1 MKVPMSWF
9 NDYTNVD
16 GIGPREYAEALT
28 LTGSKV
34 ETVENMGA
42 DIQNVVTGKILEI
55 TEHPDSDHMVIC
67 KVDVGDEVLQIVTG
81 APNVKVGQIVPV
93 AKNDSYLPG
102 GVHIKTGK
110 LRGVE
115 SFGMLC
121 SHEELGLSESDL
133 AWEPEYGILVL
144 PEDTKVGMDIKD
156 FFSLNEEVVEFEI
169 TSNRPDCFSVIGLA
183 RETAATF
190 GKPFAVPV
198 PTYSETSE
206 NIADT
211 ISVTVENPDKCLR
224 YTAKMVKNVKI
235 GPSPAWMVHRLKASG
250 IRSINNIVDI
260 TNYILLEY
268 GQPMHAFDLRHLAG
282 GKIIVR
288 DAGDGEV
295 IKTLDEQDRTLNS
308 NDLVI
313 ADAEK
318 AVAIAGVMGGF
329 NSEIEEDTTT
339 VVFESATFDAVS
351 VRLTAQRAG
360 LRTEASSRY
369 EKGLDVNNTI
379 PAINRACQLVEEL
392 GCGEV
397 VGGMI
402 DVVGNVKAP
411 TVLPFRPEKIN
422 AFLGIDISKEEMAG
436 YLETIE
442 FKVDLDKMEITV
454 PSFRPDIEAEA
465 DVAEEVARFYGYNKI
480 PTTLIANSETTKGSY
495 SSIQK
500 FRKDLSN
507 MLTAQGMY
515 EIYTFTFIGEN
526 EFDKLNLSKESPFR
540 NAVKIR
546 NPLGEDTSIMRTTML
561 ASMLETIS
569 YNYNRKNEE
578 ARLFEISKTY
588 IPTQKGQLP
597 NEPEKLAIGMYGKGM
612 DFFDLKGAVEEIID
626 GLNIKGIT
634 WQRLTTCP
642 SLHPGRSAALMVGDK
657 QIGILGQVHPTV
669 CKNFGID
676 TDCFVAEI
684 DVLPLFENVD
694 ENIKYKALPK
704 FPAAERDIAVLVDK
718 TALVG
723 DLEATIAKASGA
735 LLENIKLFDVYEGDR
750 IPEDK
755 KSVAFAISFRAADRS
770 LTSEEVNK
778 VFNKIVKDLQFKNN
792 AQLR

>member
-9 NDYTNVD
+9 SDYTD
-16 GIGPREYAEALT
+16 ISGISPKEYNEALT
-28 LTGSKV
+28 MTGSKV
-34 ETVENMGA
+34 ETVENMGE
-42 DIQNVVTGKILEI
+42 DIKNVVTGKILEV

-102 GVHIKTGK
+102 GIHIKTGK

-121 SHEELGLSESDL
+121 SHEELGLTEADL
-133 AWEPEYGILVL
+133 SWEPEYGILIL
-144 PEDTKVGMDIKD
+144 PEDTQIGMDIKD
-156 FFSLNEEVVEFEI
+156 FFGLNEDVIEFEI

-190 GKPFAVPV
+190 KRPFSVKKPEF
-198 PTYSETSE
+198 SENGE

-211 ISVTVENPDKCLR
+211 VSVTVENPDKCLR
-224 YTAKMVKNVKI
+224 YCAKMVKNVKI
-235 GPSPAWMVHRLKASG
+235 GPSPSWMVHRLKAAG

-268 GQPMHAFDLRHLAG
+268 GQPMHAFDLRHLSG

-288 DAGDGEV
+288 DALDGEV
-295 IKTLDEQDRTLNS
+295 IKTLDEQDRVLNH

-351 VRLTAQRAG
+351 VRLTAQKAG

-369 EKGLDVNNTI
+369 EKGLDANNTV
-379 PAINRACQLVEEL
+379 PAVERACELVEML
-392 GCGEV
+392 GCGEI

-402 DVVGNVKAP
+402 DVKGNIKAP
-411 TVLPFRPEKIN
+411 TVLAFRPEKIN
-422 AFLGIDISKEEMAG
+422 AFLGIDISKEEMAE
-436 YLETIE
+436 YLTAIE
-442 FKVDLDKMEITV
+442 FKVDLDKMEITA
-454 PSFRPDIEAEA
+454 PTFRPDIEAEA
-465 DVAEEVARFYGYNKI
+465 DIAEEIARFYGYNKI
-480 PTTLIANSETTKGSY
+480 PTTLMSGEAVKGSY
-495 SSIQK
+495 SPIQK
-500 FRKDLSN
+500 FRKDLSSA
-507 MLTAQGMY
+507 LIAQGMY
-515 EIYTFTFIGEN
+515 ETFTFTFTGTDD
-526 EFDKLNLSKESPFR
+526 FDKLNLPADSAFR

-546 NPLGEDTSIMRTTML
+546 NPLGEDTSIMRTTTL
-561 ASMLETIS
+561 ASMMKSLS
-569 YNYNRKNEE
+569 YNYNRKNEDV
-578 ARLFEISKTY
+578 ALFEISKVY
-588 IPTQKGQLP
+588 IPTTKGELP
-597 NEPEKLAIGMYGKGM
+597 NEPEKLSMGMYGNDV
-612 DFFDLKGAVEEIID
+612 DFFVIKGTLEAAFEATS
-626 GLNIKGIT
+626 IKGIT
-634 WQRLTTCP
+634 WKQISDCP
-642 SLHPGRSAALMVGDK
+642 SLHPGRAAALYAGDTR
-657 QIGILGQVHPTV
+657 IGIVGEVHPTV
-669 CKNFGID
+669 LSNFDID
-676 TDCFVAEI
+676 VKCYVAEI
-684 DVLPLFENVD
+684 DIMGLFGCVD
-694 ENIKYKALPK
+694 DNIKYKALPK

-718 TALVG
+718 NVAVG
-723 DLEATIAKASGA
+723 DLEATMVKAGGEI
-735 LLENIKLFDVYEGDR
+735 LESVRLFDVYEGDR

-755 KSVAFAISFRAADRS
+755 KSVAFAIAFRAADRS
-770 LTSEEVNK
+770 LSGDEVNK
-778 VFNKIVKDLQFKNN
+778 VFNKIVKDLEYKNG

>member
-67 KVDVGDEVLQIVTG
+67 KVDVGEEVLQIVTG

-115 SFGMLC
+115 SYGMLC

-156 FFSLNEEVVEFEI
+156 FFGLNEEVVEFEI

-190 GKPFAVPV
+190 GKPFNV
-198 PTYSETSE
+198 PTPVYKENNE

-224 YTAKMVKNVKI
+224 YTAKMIKNVKI

-268 GQPMHAFDLRHLAG
+268 GQPMHAFDLRHLSG

-288 DAGDGEV
+288 NAGDGEI

-329 NSEIEEDTTT
+329 NSEIEDDTTT

-351 VRLTAQRAG
+351 VRLTAQKAG

-436 YLETIE
+436 YLTTIE
-442 FKVDLDKMEITV
+442 FGVDLDKMEITV

-495 SSIQK
+495 SPIQK
-500 FRKDLSN
+500 FRKDLSA

-540 NAVKIR
+540 NAVRIR

-588 IPTQKGQLP
+588 IPTEPGKLP
-597 NEPEKLAIGMYGKGM
+597 NEPEKLAIGMYGKDM

-642 SLHPGRSAALMVGDK
+642 SLHPGRSAALMVGDT

-684 DVLPLFENVD
+684 DVLPLFENVND
-694 ENIKYKALPK
+694 NIKYKALPK

-723 DLEATIAKASGA
+723 DLEATIAKASGQ
-735 LLENIKLFDVYEGDR
+735 LLESIKLFDVYEGDR

>member
-1 MKVPMSWF
+1 MSWF

-16 GIGPREYAEALT
+16 GILPREYAEALT

-67 KVDVGDEVLQIVTG
+67 KVDVKDEILQIVTG

-102 GVHIKTGK
+102 GIHIKTGK

-115 SFGMLC
+115 SYGMLC

-133 AWEPEYGILVL
+133 SWEPEYGILVL
-144 PEDTKVGMDIKD
+144 PEDTEVGMDIKD
-156 FFSLNEEVVEFEI
+156 FFGLNEEVVEFEI

-190 GKPFAVPV
+190 GKPFAVPTPV
-198 PTYSETSE
+198 YNEKSE

-224 YTAKMVKNVKI
+224 YTAKMIKNVKI
-235 GPSPAWMVHRLKASG
+235 GPSPAWMVHRLKAAG

-268 GQPMHAFDLRHLAG
+268 GQPMHAFDLRHLSG

-288 DAGDGEV
+288 DAKDGEV

-329 NSEIEEDTTT
+329 NSEIEDDTTT
-339 VVFESATFDAVS
+339 VIFESATFDAVS
-351 VRLTAQRAG
+351 VRLTAQKAG

-379 PAINRACQLVEEL
+379 PAVNRACQLVEEL

-402 DVVGNVKAP
+402 DVVGNIPSP
-411 TVLPFRPEKIN
+411 TVLAFRPEKIN

-436 YLETIE
+436 YLATID

-454 PSFRPDIEAEA
+454 PSFRPDVVAEA

-480 PTTLIANSETTKGSY
+480 PTTLISGEATKGSY
-495 SSIQK
+495 SPLQK
-500 FRKDLSN
+500 FRKDLSS

-526 EFDKLNLSKESPFR
+526 EFDKLNLPADSSFR

-561 ASMLETIS
+561 ASMLETLS

-578 ARLFEISKTY
+578 AKLFEISKTY
-588 IPTQKGQLP
+588 IPTEPGKLP
-597 NEPEKLAIGMYGKGM
+597 NEPEKLAIGMYGADI
-612 DFFDLKGAVEEIID
+612 DFFDLKGAIEEIVD

-634 WQRLTTCP
+634 WKPLTTCP
-642 SLHPGRSAALMVGDK
+642 SLHPGRAASLMIGDN

-669 CKNFGID
+669 CKNFDIE
-676 TDCFVAEI
+676 TACFVAEI
-684 DVLPLFENVD
+684 DVMPLFEAVNNDV
-694 ENIKYKALPK
+694 KYKALPK

-735 LLENIKLFDVYEGDR
+735 LLENIRLFDVYEGDR

>member
-1 MKVPMSWF
+1 MSWF

-16 GIGPREYAEALT
+16 GIMPREYAEALT

-42 DIQNVVTGKILEI
+42 DIKNVVTGKILEI
-55 TEHPDSDHMVIC
+55 IEHPDSDHMVIC
-67 KVDVGDEVLQIVTG
+67 KVDVKDEILQIVTG

-133 AWEPEYGILVL
+133 SWEPEYGILVL
-144 PEDTKVGMDIKD
+144 PEDTEVGMDIKD
-156 FFSLNEEVVEFEI
+156 FFGLNEEVVEFEI

-190 GKPFAVPV
+190 GKPFAIPA
-198 PTYSETSE
+198 PSYSETNE

-224 YTAKMVKNVKI
+224 YTAKMIKNVKI
-235 GPSPAWMVHRLKASG
+235 GPSPAWMVHRLKAAG

-268 GQPMHAFDLRHLAG
+268 GQPMHAFDLRHLSG

-288 DAGDGEV
+288 DAKDGEV

-329 NSEIEEDTTT
+329 NSEIEDDTTT

-351 VRLTAQRAG
+351 VRLTAQKAG

-379 PAINRACQLVEEL
+379 PAVDRACQLVEEL

-402 DVVGNVKAP
+402 DVVGNIPSP
-411 TVLPFRPEKIN
+411 TVLAFRPEKIN

-436 YLETIE
+436 YLTTID
-442 FKVDLDKMEITV
+442 FKVDLDNMEITV
-454 PSFRPDIEAEA
+454 PSFRPDVVAEA

-480 PTTLIANSETTKGSY
+480 PTTLISGEATKGSY
-495 SSIQK
+495 SPLQK
-500 FRKDLSN
+500 FRKDLSS

-526 EFDKLNLSKESPFR
+526 EFDKLNLSSESPFR

-561 ASMLETIS
+561 ASMLETLS

-578 ARLFEISKTY
+578 AKLFEISKTY
-588 IPTQKGQLP
+588 IPTEPGKLP
-597 NEPEKLAIGMYGKGM
+597 NEPEKLAIGMYGADI
-612 DFFDLKGAVEEIID
+612 DFFDMKGAVEEIID

-634 WQRLTTCP
+634 WKPLTTCP
-642 SLHPGRSAALMVGDK
+642 SLHPGRAASLMIGDT

-669 CKNFGID
+669 CKNFDID
-676 TDCFVAEI
+676 TTCFVAEI
-684 DVLPLFENVD
+684 DVMPLFEAVNNDV
-694 ENIKYKALPK
+694 KYKALPK

-718 TALVG
+718 AALVG

-735 LLENIKLFDVYEGDR
+735 LLENIRLFDVYEGDR

>member
-16 GIGPREYAEALT
+16 GIMPREYAEALT

-42 DIQNVVTGKILEI
+42 DIKNVVTGKILEI
-55 TEHPDSDHMVIC
+55 IEHPDSDHMVIC
-67 KVDVGDEVLQIVTG
+67 KVDVKDEILQIVTG

-133 AWEPEYGILVL
+133 SWEPEYGILVL
-144 PEDTKVGMDIKD
+144 PEDTEVGMDIKD
-156 FFSLNEEVVEFEI
+156 FFGLNEEVVEFEI

-190 GKPFAVPV
+190 GKPFAIPA
-198 PTYSETSE
+198 PSYSETNE

-224 YTAKMVKNVKI
+224 YTAKMIKNVKI
-235 GPSPAWMVHRLKASG
+235 GPSPAWMVHRLKAAG
-250 IRSINNIVDI
+250 IRSINNLVDI

-268 GQPMHAFDLRHLAG
+268 GQPMHAFDLRHLSG

-288 DAGDGEV
+288 DAKDGEV

-329 NSEIEEDTTT
+329 NSEIEDDTTT

-351 VRLTAQRAG
+351 VRLTAQKAG

-379 PAINRACQLVEEL
+379 PAVDRACQLVEEL

-402 DVVGNVKAP
+402 DVVGNIPSP
-411 TVLPFRPEKIN
+411 TVLAFRPEKIN

-436 YLETIE
+436 YLTTID
-442 FKVDLDKMEITV
+442 FKVDLDNMEITV
-454 PSFRPDIEAEA
+454 PSFRPDVVAEA

-480 PTTLIANSETTKGSY
+480 PTTLISGEATKGSY
-495 SSIQK
+495 SPLQK
-500 FRKDLSN
+500 FRKDLSS

-526 EFDKLNLSKESPFR
+526 EFDKLNLSSESPFR

-561 ASMLETIS
+561 ASMLETLS

-578 ARLFEISKTY
+578 AKLFEISKTY
-588 IPTQKGQLP
+588 IPTEPGKLP
-597 NEPEKLAIGMYGKGM
+597 NEPEKLAIGMYGADI
-612 DFFDLKGAVEEIID
+612 DFFDMKGAVEEIID

-634 WQRLTTCP
+634 WKPLTTCP
-642 SLHPGRSAALMVGDK
+642 SLHPGRAASLMIGDT

-669 CKNFGID
+669 CKNFDID
-676 TDCFVAEI
+676 TTCFVAEI
-684 DVLPLFENVD
+684 DVMPLFEAVNNDV
-694 ENIKYKALPK
+694 KYKALPK

-718 TALVG
+718 AALVG

-735 LLENIKLFDVYEGDR
+735 LLENIRLFDVYEGDR